1 MHTHL
6 GNCPEITIHKT
17 VYKPYSDC
25 AIFGGYLHGN
35 EVFAN
40 QMYFLSQMVLTEY
53 S

>member
-1 MHTHL
+1 MY
-6 GNCPEITIHKT
+6 NEIWNQIIILLIKNNLLLQ
-17 VYKPYSDC
+17 S
-25 AIFGGYLHGN
+25 YLHGN